1 MQAPRSESSSSG
13 ICQGRHPPT
22 AEAIIDAVTGP
33 FAAPRTLLLA
43 ATTLRAA
50 RSTPAAAPHRP
61 GSQAATLADRLAPSA
76 GAHP

>member
-13 ICQGRHPPT
+13 ICQGRHPAT
-22 AEAIIDAVTGP
+22 TEAIIDAVTGS
-33 FAAPRTLLLA
+33 FAAPRTLLA

-50 RSTPAAAPHRP
+50 GSTPAAAPHRP
-61 GSQAATLADRLAPSA
+61 RSQAATLADRLAPSA